1 MTAARPHAQESIPMA
16 AFQRRMTALS
26 AQPRPDRQSS
36 RGSIYWSPT
45 TRSWVLARRGGA
57 GVVLEYYRDCPCGT

>member
-1 MTAARPHAQESIPMA
+1 MA